1 MSNSGVELG
10 IGPQQAM
17 TPQLQQA
24 LRLLRLPARELQ
36 SQVQQAL
43 ETNVMLETDE
53 EFDMTWTLE
62 TESVADADVV
72 ERNEPWSFS
81 SASEPGMPVDS
92 QSTLREHL
100 AWQLALAPLPNG
112 PRAIG
117 RALIDAIDDDG
128 FLTRTPQAIA
138 DVLAAEVRADAS
150 VVEGVLAII
159 QQFDPA
165 GVGARSVAECIGLQL
180 AQLEPATAGLDAAR
194 IIAHHHLEMA
204 ASQQFLDLQRLTGC
218 SGQELEAALALIRSC
233 DQRPGAAFRSQRSEY
248 AVPDVFARHTPHGW
262 TVELN
267 PAAAPR
273 VRLNERYAAMVTGS
287 ADQAALRAQL
297 QAARWLV
304 NSLEIRNETVQ
315 RVARTIVY
323 RQKAFLDWSEE
334 SIRPMFLRDVAE
346 AVDMHESTVLRVTTG
361 KFLHTPRGAFE
372 FRFFFS
378 SQIPSADGNDIA
390 SIARR
395 LAAAG

>member
-1 MSNSGVELG
+1 MSKHGVEIG
-10 IGPQQAM
+10 NGPQQPM

-24 LRLLRLPARELQ
+24 FRLLRLPARELQ
-36 SQVQQAL
+36 AQVQQAL
-43 ETNVMLETDE
+43 ETNVMLEADE
-53 EFDMTWTLE
+53 EFDATWALE
-62 TESVADADVV
+62 YKSDDDCDEPLSRPADV
-72 ERNEPWSFS
+72 ELEL
-81 SASEPGMPVDS
+81 AHDPG
-92 QSTLREHL
+92 STLHEHL
-100 AWQLALAPLPNG
+100 AWQLELAPLPNG

-128 FLTRTPQAIA
+128 FLTGTTQSIA
-138 DVLAAEVRADAS
+138 DGLASEVRADVS

-165 GVGARSVAECIGLQL
+165 GVGARSVSECIALQL
-180 AQLEPATAGLDAAR
+180 AQLAPDTPGLDAAHR
-194 IIAHHHLEMA
+194 IARHHLELA

-218 SGQELEAALALIRSC
+218 NGPEVEAAHALIRSC

-248 AVPDVFARHTPHGW
+248 AVPDVFARHTSHGW

-287 ADQAALRAQL
+287 ADQAVLRAQL

-304 NSLEIRNETVQ
+304 KSLEIRNETVL

-323 RQKAFLDWSEE
+323 RQKAFLDRSEE
-334 SIRPMFLRDVAE
+334 SIRPLLLNEVAE
-346 AVDMHESTVLRVTTG
+346 AVELHESTVLRVATG
-361 KFLHTPRGAFE
+361 KYLHTPRGVLE
-372 FRFFFS
+372 FRFFLS
-378 SQIPSADGNDIA
+378 SQVPSADGNGLA
-390 SIARR
+390 SLARR
-395 LAAAG
+395 IAAAG